1 MKNVL
6 QVLLVYISLVACLYA
21 QSPTPATPNLT
32 ITAGTAVNGG
42 SGLTLS
48 SDSPRAW
55 KRFAVSSGSAG
66 QWSIVSAEHGTG
78 DDGGIYFYTLTAT
91 AGSTAVNPVAPPPA
105 PETLPIVAPYGQ
117 PFDGRRQ
124 HRRRQPDRDGPRL

>member
-1 MKNVL
+1 MKNLL
-6 QVLLVYISLVACLYA
+6 QVLVVYFSVVAVAFA
-21 QSPTPATPNLT
+21 QTPTPATPNLT
-32 ITAGTAVNGG
+32 ISAGSSVA
-42 SGLTLS
+42 SGLVIN

-55 KRFAVSSGSAG
+55 KRFAVTAASSGG
-66 QWSIVSAEHGTG
+66 TWSIVSAEHGTG

-105 PETLPIVAPYGQ
+105 PETLPIVALTGQ